1 MSGSVVH
8 LAGSSKSVFV
18 AWQSLS
24 RSVTDKTPETHRSK
38 QCAQQGSAGSESR

>member
-8 LAGSSKSVFV
+8 LAGSTKSVFV

-24 RSVTDKTPETHRSK
+24 RSVTDKTPETQGRKHYT
-38 QCAQQGSAGSESR
+38 QQGSAGPENR